1 MKKQKGDHF
10 DIQFM
15 EGYWYHS

>member
-15 EGYWYHS
+15 ERYWYHS